1 MENYQAF
8 ISFVIPKTFKHVRL
22 FDFILRIMKVR
33 AIITTPM
40 KQTPKSNE
48 KTPNSTIIMDAIIDR

>member
-1 MENYQAF
+1 MENYQAL
-8 ISFVIPKTFKHVRL
+8 ISFFIPKTLKPVRL
-22 FDFILRIMKVR
+22 FDFILRIIKVR

-48 KTPNSTIIMDAIIDR
+48 KTPNITIIIDAIIER